1 MAEGLVKKRRIR
13 AGHRGVMRETITEV
27 NGLLGDRA
35 AIAEESGRVKLSQLQ
50 MALKEKLTILKQLDG
65 EIIDLLD
72 AEDELSA
79 EIESSDEV

>member
-1 MAEGLVKKRRIR
+1 
-13 AGHRGVMRETITEV
+13 MREMTTEV